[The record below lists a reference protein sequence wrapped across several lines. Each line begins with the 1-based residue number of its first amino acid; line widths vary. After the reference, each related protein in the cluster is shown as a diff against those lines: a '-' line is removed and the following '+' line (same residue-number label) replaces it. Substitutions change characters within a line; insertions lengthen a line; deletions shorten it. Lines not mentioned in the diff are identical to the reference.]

1 MCVYVHREHAPKKEH
16 NDKANGLKCLTTVES
31 QDMKAIPC
39 TTFIFKTLCKLEII
53 SKLNIF

>member
-1 MCVYVHREHAPKKEH
+1 MYIESMHPKKSTS
-16 NDKANGLKCLTTVES
+16 DKANGLKCLTTVES